1 MGQQL
6 GAQGAFQP
14 VIHRFISHHGKVHLA
29 VRAHFHGRDGSQRCT
44 VDLGDHLFHRGTP
57 VIVDGTAQ
65 RPAGGGHHGEPQVAV
80 LVKIEAGQLTLHRE
94 NGRIVAAVGAHKVAR
109 ALFQRRTVVGRR
121 VHKAVLFADA
131 VHALVLAQVPAV
143 LAVGGKRGLR
153 RAGVL
158 PGPGRFV
165 ALRRRVDG
173 PEYQR
178 IHQCQQDAHPKHGAG
193 RAEPL
198 EQRVPLG
205 GGLGGIFG
213 PAAGGLST
221 GAVGAAHPA
230 VHKERHLRADGQRRN
245 GKDEQK
251 FNKSDSHRAFS
262 FIFQKLRAV
271 RCPLSFQ
278 YSIPCPAVQAPGF
291 SSRKMPCAPRLL
303 CGILRAGDCFLQSIH
318 ANFTAFSHSC
328 SIIKP

>member
-65 RPAGGGHHGEPQVAV
+65 RPAGGGHHSEPQVAV

-158 PGPGRFV
+158 PGLGRFV

-173 PEYQR
+173 PQHQR

-213 PAAGGLST
+213 PAAGSLSA

-251 FNKSDSHRAFS
+251 FNKSDSHRAFPLSSKS
-262 FIFQKLRAV
+262 FGQCAAPYRFSIAFPARQCKRRAFLRAK
-271 RCPLSFQ
+271 CP
-278 YSIPCPAVQAPGF
+278 VHPGF
-291 SSRKMPCAPRLL
+291 CVVY
-303 CGILRAGDCFLQSIH
+303 
-318 ANFTAFSHSC
+318 
-328 SIIKP
+328 